1 MILLKDIIR
10 KIVLLIFISDLILRK
25 VCLSLYSIISIIMNY
40 SVAQMMGHTNV
51 DMLIHKYNKFIPAE
65 VRKIDK
71 SIGLF

>member
-1 MILLKDIIR
+1 MKSVEFNSAVDINHI
-10 KIVLLIFISDLILRK
+10 
-25 VCLSLYSIISIIMNY
+25 
-40 SVAQMMGHTNV
+40 AQIMGHTNV